1 MNLGWLFAWAKDNNI
16 TEPRDGSGRINV
28 RKLLDM
34 YGPAEVAFV
43 RQTLRVRREQARR
56 TGHEGNAYSCFRLH
70 AANAAARTGMI
81 LRKNKGTIYR
91 G

>member
-16 TEPRDGSGRINV
+16 IEPRDGSERINV

-56 TGHEGNAYSCFRLH
+56 TGTREMLIPVSDSMRQTRRH
-70 AANAAARTGMI
+70 ARE
-81 LRKNKGTIYR
+81 
-91 G
+91 